1 MKTKFRVNP
10 DFAEMKDFMKSL
22 PTIFDEYGETIKKD
36 RNEIKI
42 IQHGDLKLCVKSF
55 NRVTVFNRYIY
66 SWFRSTKAKRSYKV
80 ACKLKKR
87 NIHTPAPVGY
97 VERYGR
103 WGILEKAFYVSLY
116 LEHRYDMADVLDA
129 TIAMQEDILSG
140 FAKYMAQVVH
150 PAGAWHNDLSP
161 GNVLI
166 NSEEN
171 GEWSF
176 SFVDLNRLEF
186 RRHISP
192 YQGLSNLKK
201 LTDQP
206 VALSLM
212 AEQYALAT
220 KKNSQF
226 YSILLLRD
234 SLIFKIRR
242 FHIKRILYKFKP
254 RKKVA
259 ESPKESIENSKE

>member
-1 MKTKFRVNP
+1 METKLHVNP
-10 DFAEMKDFMKSL
+10 VFAKTKDFMESL
-22 PTIFDEYGETIKKD
+22 PTIFDENGETIKKD

-42 IQHGDLKLCVKSF
+42 IQHEDLKLCIKSF

-80 ACKLKKR
+80 ARKLEKR
-87 NIHTPAPVGY
+87 NINTPAPVGY
-97 VERYGR
+97 VEVYGK

-116 LEHRYDMADVLDA
+116 LEHDYDMADVLDKS
-129 TIAMQEDILSG
+129 IAMQEDILTS
-140 FAKYMAQVVH
+140 FAEYMAKVVH

-166 NSEEN
+166 NSKEN

-176 SFVDLNRLEF
+176 SFIDLNRLEF
-186 RRHISP
+186 RSHISSFR
-192 YQGLSNLKK
+192 GLTNLKK
-201 LTDQP
+201 MTNKP

-212 AEQYALAT
+212 AEQYALAAR
-220 KKNSQF
+220 KNPQF

-234 SLIFKIRR
+234 NLIFRIRR

-254 RKKVA
+254 RKNVV
-259 ESPKESIENSKE
+259 EPPKKER